1 MLAALKRHIKRHLL
15 TRPHPIDKQLGIET
29 TNFVGRRQSATGN
42 KELDENNVGFGC
54 VQPSVVRASV
64 KLIPDVD
71 KRSFMDIGCGKGR
84 VLAVGSE
91 FPFREA
97 VGYDIVPLLVE
108 ATNRNGDIIA
118 RKHPNR
124 PKIRATLDDVMSH
137 DNWPS
142 GDLALFLYNSFR
154 EPLVRKFAA
163 TIEAWDAAHPGESLY
178 LIYMNPVHFHVFDAS
193 PSLERFA
200 TDMVHYTAEE
210 KTSLHSDNVSDT
222 FIIYRVRRAGDV
234 PQLAGHDREVRVTV
248 PDLGA
253 DMVV

>member
-1 MLAALKRHIKRHLL
+1 MLSRIKGRLKRLFIPK
-15 TRPHPIDKQLGIET
+15 HPLDKQLGIET
-29 TNFVGRRQSATGN
+29 TSFVGRRQSATGN
-42 KELDENNVGFGC
+42 KELDDNNVGYGC

-64 KLIPDVD
+64 RLIPEAD

-91 FPFREA
+91 FPFKEA
-97 VGYDIVPLLVE
+97 VGYDIVPLLVDV
-108 ATNRNGDIIA
+108 TNKNGAIIA

-137 DNWPS
+137 GNWPA

-163 TIEAWDAAHPGESLY
+163 AIEAWDAAHPDQSLY
-178 LIYMNPVHFHVFDAS
+178 LVYMNPVHFHVFDAS

-200 TDMVHYTAEE
+200 TDMAHYTPEE

-222 FIIYRVRRAGDV
+222 FIIYRVKRAGQPPV
-234 PQLAGHDREVRVTV
+234 LAGHDREVRVTV

-253 DMVV
+253 DLVV